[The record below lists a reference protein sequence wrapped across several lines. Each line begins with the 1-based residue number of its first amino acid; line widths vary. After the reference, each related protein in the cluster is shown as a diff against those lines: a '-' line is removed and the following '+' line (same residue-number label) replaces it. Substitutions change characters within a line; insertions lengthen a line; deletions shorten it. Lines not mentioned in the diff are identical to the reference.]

1 MRLQKIPTFQDLLKL
16 FRDDRFWKIAG
27 QAIAAICLI
36 IFVLSLSRNLIANL
50 HQLGIKLGFDF
61 LNSQASFDIGES
73 LIPYDPSSS
82 FIQAI
87 LVGLIN
93 SLRIMILGIIF
104 ATIVGLTVGI
114 ARLSDNWLVR
124 QLAGIY
130 VEVLRNTPLLL
141 QLLFWYSAVFIA
153 LPKLEGNTQHS
164 GPIYWT
170 NRGIAIPWFQATP
183 STGLWFAFLGGGAI
197 AAVLLGQWRT
207 RQQIERGEASR
218 QWLWS
223 GGAIAISALFAF
235 LWTRETPFDLDFPY
249 ITSSF
254 QIAGGLKLTPEFS
267 ALLTG
272 LTLYTASFIAEIVR
286 AGIQAVPKGQWEAGK
301 ALGLQ
306 PGVLL
311 RLVVL
316 PQALRVIVPPLT
328 SQYLNLMK
336 NSSLAVA
343 TGYPDLYF
351 VVASPML
358 SQTGRA
364 VEAMTIIMV
373 TYLSFSLTI
382 SLAMNLYNKTVQLK
396 ER

>member
-1 MRLQKIPTFQDLLKL
+1 MNFPKIPKFQELPKL

-27 QAIAAICLI
+27 QAIAVICVI
-36 IFVLSLSRNLIANL
+36 AFILSLESNLAINL
-50 HQLGIKLGFDF
+50 RQLGIQLGFDF
-61 LNSQASFDIGES
+61 LGSQASFDIGES

-87 LVGLIN
+87 LVGFIN

-104 ATIVGLTVGI
+104 ATLVGLIVGI
-114 ARLSDNWLVR
+114 ARLSENWLVR
-124 QLAGIY
+124 NLATIY
-130 VEVLRNTPLLL
+130 VEILRNTPLLL

-153 LPKLEGNTQHS
+153 LPKLEGNTQLS

-170 NRGIAIPWFQATP
+170 NRGIAIPWLTANS
-183 STGLWFAFLGGGAI
+183 STGLWLILCTGGILAAI
-197 AAVLLGQWRT
+197 FLGQWRT
-207 RQQIERGEASR
+207 RLQIERGEIGR
-218 QWLWS
+218 PWLWA
-223 GGAIAISALFAF
+223 GGAIAISILLASIL
-235 LWTRETPFDLDFPY
+235 TQNPPFNLDFPR

-254 QIAGGLKLTPEFS
+254 QIEGGLKLTPEFS

-306 PGVLL
+306 PGVLM
-311 RLVVL
+311 RLVIL

-364 VEAMTIIMV
+364 VEAMAIIMV
-373 TYLSFSLTI
+373 TYLSLSLII